1 MRLLVIGVGDCGSRL
16 AGEFTD
22 LNKKAKSERKVQIVT
37 NAYAINNDKESIES
51 VKGKYRDLQTLYV
64 NRSIAD
70 FGTMASAGAE
80 LMREEGGR
88 ILTGIN
94 PSDFYDTDAIFFVA
108 GSAGNIG
115 SGGVP
120 VMIQMLKDRHIGKP
134 IYALIIL
141 PFESDS
147 DNPQYVYNTA
157 VCLKS
162 IKRVTEA
169 VFLVDNDK
177 YKVKGKISS
186 PNDMNSLNKEIVL
199 PYYDLL
205 CASEGIDPKL
215 AGARTL
221 GIGDMLQTLT
231 GWTAIGVGTTSF
243 QVSRSFWRGL
253 QSFQEKGTETQKA
266 MEAMSAA
273 LGQLSL
279 DFKLEDASKALYLLS
294 VPAQGA
300 NVDMVKVLGN
310 RLREVTNDAEIRGGD
325 FYGAKD
331 SAQVTLVLSGLTY
344 VEIVKNYYDKA
355 VNSTKES
362 ETREKKSRKS
372 KAA

>member
-1 MRLLVIGVGDCGSRL
+1 MRVLAIGIGDCGSRL
-16 AGEFTD
+16 AGEFTS
-22 LNKKAKSERKVQIVT
+22 LNKKARSERRVQIIT
-37 NAYAINNDKESIES
+37 NAYAVNNDKVSLEST
-51 VKGKYRDLQTLYV
+51 KARYRDLHTLYV
-64 NRSIAD
+64 NRTISD
-70 FGTMASAGAE
+70 FGGIASAGAE

-94 PSDFYDTDAIFFVA
+94 PSDFYDTDAILLIA
-108 GSAGNIG
+108 GSAGVIG

-134 IYALIIL
+134 IYALIVL

-162 IKRVTEA
+162 VQQVTEA

-177 YKVKGKISS
+177 YGTKGKTSAK
-186 PNDMNSLNKEIVL
+186 DMNSINREIVL

-205 CASEGIDPKL
+205 CASEGVDPKL

-231 GWTAIGVGTTSF
+231 GWTSIGVGMTSF
-243 QVSRSFWRGL
+243 AVSKSFWRGMK
-253 QSFQEKGTETQKA
+253 SFQEKGTETQKA

-279 DFKLEDASKALYLLS
+279 DFKLEDSRKALYLLS

-325 FYGAKD
+325 FYGSKD
-331 SAQVTLVLSGLTY
+331 CAQVTLVLSGLTY

-355 VNSTKES
+355 VNSTKEP
-362 ETREKKSRKS
+362 ETRQKKLRKS

>member
-1 MRLLVIGVGDCGSRL
+1 MRLLVIGIGDCGSRL

-22 LNKKAKSERKVQIVT
+22 LNRKAKSERKVQIVT
-37 NAYAINNDKESIES
+37 NAYAINNDKASIDS
-51 VKGKYRDLQTLYV
+51 VKSKYRDLQTIYV

-88 ILTGIN
+88 ILTAIN
-94 PSDFYDTDAIFFVA
+94 PGDFYDTDAILLVA
-108 GSAGNIG
+108 GSAGIVG

-120 VMIQMLKDRHIGKP
+120 VLVQMLKDRHIGKP

-141 PFESDS
+141 PFESDVA
-147 DNPQYVYNTA
+147 NPQYVFNTA

-162 IKRVTEA
+162 VQQVTEA

-177 YKVKGKISS
+177 YRTKGKISS
-186 PNDMNSLNKEIVL
+186 PDDMSDINKEIVL

-205 CASEGIDPKL
+205 CASEGIDLKL

-231 GWTAIGVGTTSF
+231 GWTAIGVGMTSF
-243 QVSRSFWRGL
+243 QVSRNFWGRL
-253 QSFQEKGTETQKA
+253 QSFQEKGSETQKA

-279 DFKLEDASKALYLLS
+279 DFKLEDTSKALYLLS

-325 FYGAKD
+325 FYGSKD
-331 SAQVTLVLSGLTY
+331 CAQVTLILSGLTY
-344 VEIVKNYYDKA
+344 VEIVKNYYDRA
-355 VNSTKES
+355 VNSTKET
-362 ETREKKSRKS
+362 EKRDKKSRKS
-372 KAA
+372 NTA